1 MIALSIKLP
10 ESLAEASRQLAG
22 KLGISRSELIRRS
35 LEHEITSVEA
45 ALERSAMAES
55 FTAMGGN
62 VAAVREAEALDN
74 SFAEALPEDKDGW
87 WNG

>member
-1 MIALSIKLP
+1 MIALSVKLP

-35 LEHEITSVEA
+35 LEHEISSVEA
-45 ALERSAMAES
+45 ALERSAMAEG
-55 FTAMGGN
+55 FRAMSKN
-62 VAAVREAEALDN
+62 TDVIKEAEALDN
-74 SFAEALPEDKDGW
+74 GFAEALPVDKDGW

>member
-1 MIALSIKLP
+1 MHYLSSCRTP
-10 ESLAEASRQLAG
+10 LAEASRQLAR

-45 ALERSAMAES
+45 ALEQSAMAEGFRTMS
-55 FTAMGGN
+55 KKG
-62 VAAVREAEALDN
+62 AVIKEAEALDN
-74 SFAEALPEDKDGW
+74 GFAEALPEDKDGW